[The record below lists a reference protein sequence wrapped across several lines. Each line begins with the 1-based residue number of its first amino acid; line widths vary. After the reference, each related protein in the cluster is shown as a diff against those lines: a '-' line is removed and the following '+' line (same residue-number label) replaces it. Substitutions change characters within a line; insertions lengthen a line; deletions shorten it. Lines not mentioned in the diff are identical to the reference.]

1 MPRREA
7 AEAVVAPP
15 INPAM
20 IVSITLIRSNSWTIC
35 FLVNFMLLVFYKIL
49 DYLTAVLAVRAI
61 ADVYPPRFR
70 CSTVAFSD

>member
-20 IVSITLIRSNSWTIC
+20 IVSITLIRSRSCTIC
-35 FLVNFMLLVFYKIL
+35 FLVNFILLVFYEVF
-49 DYLTAVLAVRAI
+49 DYLPSVLAVGSI

-70 CSTVAFSD
+70 SCSIAFSD